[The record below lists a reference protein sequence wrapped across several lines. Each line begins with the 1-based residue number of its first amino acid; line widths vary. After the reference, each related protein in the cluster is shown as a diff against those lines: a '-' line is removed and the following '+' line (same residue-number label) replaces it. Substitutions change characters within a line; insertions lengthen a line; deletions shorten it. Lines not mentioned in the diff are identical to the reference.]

1 MNKLALLPII
11 AVLSTHVVAAT
22 EAELSQLAKAVN
34 SYAQEITET
43 TPKEAF
49 IGRQYPKLAP
59 TLEKWLRNMPNKSS
73 DEATYKSLLSTS
85 GNKMAVQLKV
95 NAHNKDKVYQL
106 LRDAN
111 ISPQATIGGSIFAVL
126 PKQVLQN
133 LAEQSVLQFADIQ
146 SVFYASKDTFSL
158 EQLQQHLRRAQTEDT
173 NVSRPSS
180 NTTQR
185 LVGEGV
191 ALTQVGLLHKK
202 NITGK
207 GVKVGILDF
216 GFGYYGTLQQKG
228 ILPQPYAVR
237 AFVNGES
244 NTNLGGTIHGTACT
258 EIVHQMAPDA
268 RIYLSQ
274 VGDGSGGAGSG
285 DIMAAAQWLVDQG
298 VDVINFSGGGHFGA
312 HDGTNELDKMVEN
325 VVSRGVLWVNAAG
338 NEGDEHWLGAV
349 ADNNRNGFIDV
360 NENRRGDHLVIEAC
374 GSRCGALSIQINW
387 DDWQSSPRRSGTV
400 DVDAWLVRQNGTKV
414 ELVDQATRRRGEHDI
429 AFEGLFFSN
438 NLPKGDYA
446 LVLKANK
453 LQADMRLHVFVK
465 GGQLYQR
472 NAQGSI
478 GIPANS
484 EAALSV
490 GAYNVTKK
498 EIARYSSQGSTD
510 DLRLKPD
517 ISAPADVQNNTYALE
532 LSEGRFSGTS
542 AAAPHMAGFAAL
554 VKQQFPNLS
563 PAQLKQKI
571 LRNAAHRL
579 YENSPNSIAG
589 VGLLN
594 ASMLANETSNSS
606 SSGRSESD
614 STQKPDALQNLQRLL
629 QKN

>member
-11 AVLSTHVVAAT
+11 AVLSTPVVAAT

-180 NTTQR
+180 NTTQT
-185 LVGEGV
+185 LVGEGA

-244 NTNLGGTIHGTACT
+244 NTNLGG
-258 EIVHQMAPDA
+258 
-268 RIYLSQ
+268 
-274 VGDGSGGAGSG
+274 
-285 DIMAAAQWLVDQG
+285 
-298 VDVINFSGGGHFGA
+298 
-312 HDGTNELDKMVEN
+312 
-325 VVSRGVLWVNAAG
+325 
-338 NEGDEHWLGAV
+338 
-349 ADNNRNGFIDV
+349 
-360 NENRRGDHLVIEAC
+360 
-374 GSRCGALSIQINW
+374 
-387 DDWQSSPRRSGTV
+387 
-400 DVDAWLVRQNGTKV
+400 
-414 ELVDQATRRRGEHDI
+414 
-429 AFEGLFFSN
+429 
-438 NLPKGDYA
+438 
-446 LVLKANK
+446 
-453 LQADMRLHVFVK
+453 
-465 GGQLYQR
+465 
-472 NAQGSI
+472 
-478 GIPANS
+478 
-484 EAALSV
+484 
-490 GAYNVTKK
+490 
-498 EIARYSSQGSTD
+498 
-510 DLRLKPD
+510 
-517 ISAPADVQNNTYALE
+517 
-532 LSEGRFSGTS
+532 
-542 AAAPHMAGFAAL
+542 
-554 VKQQFPNLS
+554 
-563 PAQLKQKI
+563 
-571 LRNAAHRL
+571 
-579 YENSPNSIAG
+579 
-589 VGLLN
+589 
-594 ASMLANETSNSS
+594 
-606 SSGRSESD
+606 
-614 STQKPDALQNLQRLL
+614 
-629 QKN
+629 

>member
-1 MNKLALLPII
+1 MKKLALLPIVV
-11 AVLSTHVVAAT
+11 ALSTPAFAAS
-22 EAELSQLAKAVN
+22 EAELSQLAQAIN
-34 SYAQEITET
+34 RYGQEITET
-43 TPKEAF
+43 TPKEVF
-49 IGRQYPKLAP
+49 VGRQYSKLAP
-59 TLEKWLRNMPNKSS
+59 ALEKWLRNMPSKSN
-73 DEATYKSLLSTS
+73 DEAVYKSLVSNS
-85 GNKMAVQLKV
+85 GNKIAVQLKV

-111 ISPQATIGGSIFAVL
+111 ISPQAAVGGSIFAVL

-133 LAEQSVLQFADIQ
+133 IAEQSALQFADIQ

-158 EQLQQHLRRAQTEDT
+158 EQLQQHLRRAQTDDA

-180 NTTQR
+180 DTTQT
-185 LVGEGV
+185 LVGEGA

-207 GVKVGILDF
+207 GIKVGILDF
-216 GFGYYGTLQQKG
+216 GFGGYGVLKQKG
-228 ILPQPYAVR
+228 ILPEPRAVR
-237 AFVNGES
+237 AFINGEVS
-244 NTNLGGTIHGTACT
+244 TSLGGTIHGTACT
-258 EIVHQMAPDA
+258 EIIHQMAPDA
-268 RIYLSQ
+268 RIYLAQ

-298 VDVINFSGGGHFGA
+298 VDVINFSGGGHYGA
-312 HDGTNELDKMVEN
+312 HDGTNELDKMVES

-338 NEGDEHWLGAV
+338 NEGSEHWLGTV
-349 ADNNRNGFIDV
+349 ADNNRNGFMDV

-387 DDWQSSPRRSGTV
+387 DDWQTSPRRNGTV
-400 DVDAWLVRQNGTKV
+400 DIDAWLVRRNGDKV
-414 ELVDQATRRRGEHDI
+414 ELVGQATQRRGQHDI
-429 AFEGLFFSN
+429 AMEGLYFSN
-438 NLPKGDYA
+438 NLPQGEYA
-446 LVLKANK
+446 LVLQANK

-465 GGQLYQR
+465 GGQLHHK

-517 ISAPADVQNNTYALE
+517 ISAPADVQNNAYASE
-532 LSEGRFSGTS
+532 TNEGRFHGTS

-554 VKQQFPNLS
+554 VKQQFPSLS
-563 PAQLKQKI
+563 PVQLKQKI
-571 LRNAAHRL
+571 LRNAAHSL
-579 YENSPNSIAG
+579 YGNSPNSIAG
-589 VGLLN
+589 VGLLD
-594 ASMLANETSNSS
+594 ASILANETSSAS
-606 SSGRSESD
+606 TPSEP
-614 STQKPDALQNLQRLL
+614 STTEKPNGLQNLQRLL